1 MPVDGRRQRGRLDS
15 DDCFSLNCSPVG
27 PYNAQQMSLITRC
40 PACATMFKVVPDQL
54 RVSDGWVRCGQ
65 CDEVFDANAHLQ
77 SPAEV
82 ESESVAPEDSS
93 QLDWDGTLEEAAAPT
108 SEIQLD
114 FPDEVDRN
122 SAHAVRP
129 SAEDES
135 VVSDV
140 NPEAPLDRSEGVDS
154 DPVALDPLD
163 VIPGD
168 DVKGLQATAED
179 VQPVLPFVESADKDL
194 EGNGAT
200 PPGFLRKSHTG
211 SRRSSR
217 STRVLGVT
225 FCVLLVCS
233 LGMQILVQ
241 ERDRIVATESATLAL
256 LQPVCDVLG
265 CRIAPLRQIESVAI
279 DHSAFSKVQL
289 DVYRFSFAIKSTALV
304 AVAVPSL
311 ELTLTDLQDRPVIRR
326 VFSPRELG
334 AQVEVVAPGG
344 EWSGSVPV
352 EIKMPDGAPS
362 IAGYRMLAFYP

>member
-1 MPVDGRRQRGRLDS
+1 
-15 DDCFSLNCSPVG
+15 
-27 PYNAQQMSLITRC
+27 
-40 PACATMFKVVPDQL
+40 MFKVVPDQL

-77 SPAEV
+77 SPTEV
-82 ESESVAPEDSS
+82 EPESVAPEDSS
-93 QLDWDGTLEEAAAPT
+93 QLDWDGTLEEEVAAPV

-114 FPDEVDRN
+114 FPDEVELDP
-122 SAHAVRP
+122 AHALQP
-129 SAEDES
+129 AAEDAS
-135 VVSDV
+135 AVSDAD
-140 NPEAPLDRSEGVDS
+140 PEAPLDHPAAVDA
-154 DPVALDPLD
+154 DPVAVDPVD

-168 DVKGLQATAED
+168 DVEGHQANAEN
-179 VQPVLPFVESADKDL
+179 VRPVHPFVASTDKELESK
-194 EGNGAT
+194 GAK
-200 PPGFLRKSHTG
+200 PPGFLRKSRKD
-211 SRRSSR
+211 SRRSQK

-241 ERDRIVATESATLAL
+241 ERDRIVATESATLTL
-256 LQPVCDVLG
+256 LQPMCDVLG

-279 DHSAFSKVQL
+279 DHSAFSKVQSDL
-289 DVYRFSFAIKSTALV
+289 YRFSFAIKSTALV

-352 EIKMPDGAPS
+352 EIKMPDDAAS

>member
-1 MPVDGRRQRGRLDS
+1 
-15 DDCFSLNCSPVG
+15 
-27 PYNAQQMSLITRC
+27 
-40 PACATMFKVVPDQL
+40 MFKVVPDQL

-135 VVSDV
+135 AVPDV
-140 NPEAPLDRSEGVDS
+140 NPEGPLDHLDGADAP
-154 DPVALDPLD
+154 PVAGDPLD
-163 VIPGD
+163 AIPGD
-168 DVKGLQATAED
+168 DVKDLQATAED

-279 DHSAFSKVQL
+279 DHSAFSKVQS

-311 ELTLTDLQDRPVIRR
+311 ELTLTDLQDRPVIRRVSSKDGTALVAVAVPSWELTLTDLQDRPVIRR

-352 EIKMPDGAPS
+352 EVKMPDGAAS